1 MKYFIHYLCHLFVD
15 KVNAFR
21 GSAADHLFASS
32 SIAVSPAVCLHY
44 TSIIRLCA
52 LLLFLLPDSFIFNLL
67 SPIHPSSLLCTSQ
80 KLISNL
86 VHSGCSQM
94 LQSSALPPVL
104 LVRAT
109 QVSLPYSEPSL
120 SLTFLSQITP
130 DSYLHPRLSSL
141 LLCRPLMSGI

>member
-1 MKYFIHYLCHLFVD
+1 MKYFIHYLYHLFVD

-67 SPIHPSSLLCTSQ
+67 SPIHPSSLLCTCP
-80 KLISNL
+80 N
-86 VHSGCSQM
+86 CSAQ
-94 LQSSALPPVL
+94 AVL
-104 LVRAT
+104 LKN
-109 QVSLPYSEPSL
+109 
-120 SLTFLSQITP
+120 
-130 DSYLHPRLSSL
+130 
-141 LLCRPLMSGI
+141 